1 MIRFLRRPSLHFIVL
16 GSALFLLLRWLDPPP
31 VPTVG
36 PLPASSLENLKRQ
49 WFSTTGRMPGEEQLA
64 GMIDAELD
72 REILFREGLELEIY
86 QFDPVVRQRLIRN
99 MNFLQMAGDKD
110 EEKLFREALRM
121 ELHLGDEVVKR
132 RLIQVMEQLLLAR
145 HPPLAPTD
153 EDVRTAFAAR
163 REELRRP
170 VRYSIEHIYLTR
182 DRSDQVSAVSEQVR
196 AQSMTPLAA
205 RKLSSPFLPGYRF
218 LSQSP
223 QQLARNFGAGFV
235 LNLEA
240 QNPQVDSWVGPVE
253 STYGFHMVWIEQLQP
268 ARDARLDEVR
278 EQILRDL
285 KLERRRAA
293 LRDAIAGVRENYE
306 VIL

>member
-1 MIRFLRRPSLHFIVL
+1 MISFLRRPSLHFLVL
-16 GSALFLLLRWLDPPP
+16 GAALFALLRWLDPPP
-31 VPTVG
+31 VPSVG
-36 PLPASSLENLKRQ
+36 PLPVSTVDNLKRQ
-49 WFSTTGRMPGEEQLA
+49 WFSTTGRMPQEEQLA

-99 MNFLQMAGDKD
+99 MNFLQMAADKD
-110 EEKLFREALRM
+110 EETLFREALRM
-121 ELHLGDEVVKR
+121 DLHLGDEVVKR

-153 EDVRTAFAAR
+153 EDVVAAFNAR

-170 VRYSIEHIYLTR
+170 VRYSIDHVYFTR
-182 DRSDQVSAVSEQVR
+182 DRSDQLTSVSEQIR
-196 AQSMTPLAA
+196 ALPMTPAAA
-205 RKLSSPFLPGYRF
+205 REFSSPFLPGYRF

-223 QQLARNFGAGFV
+223 QQLARNFGAAFV
-235 LNLEA
+235 LDLQS

-253 STYGFHMVWIEQLQP
+253 STYGYHLVWIEQLQL

-278 EQILRDL
+278 DQIIRDL
-285 KLERRRAA
+285 KLERRRTA
-293 LRDAIAGVRENYE
+293 LRDAVAGVRENYE